1 MINKLLKVLITLII
15 MYFAFSLIAYS
26 YNPLKWKLSVQ
37 IISIIVTLIF
47 AISAYNSD
55 NSIKKL

>member
-15 MYFAFSLIAYS
+15 MYFAFSLIGYS

-47 AISAYNSD
+47 AISAYKSD